1 MYTITQRMPRT
12 LPERFLSLGGT
23 LNWLISIGV
32 AVLLSACSGN
42 EQGASPGVMRI
53 GVLPDQSEEIL
64 REQYAPLL
72 TYLSNETGTFLE
84 LVVPRNYEELVRL
97 FSKGKVDLAF
107 FGGATFVK
115 ANALY
120 GALPLAMRDLDTH
133 FTSVLLVGADGPE
146 AIEGLQGKRFSF
158 GSRLSTSGHLMPRHF
173 LQAEYGISPEDY
185 FDDVL
190 YSGKHDRT
198 VQWIRDGKVDAGIA
212 NSSIVHDMFEDGRL
226 RSEDVRILWETP
238 PYTDYVWAAHPQVT
252 RVDREKFQQAFLKL
266 SIDNA
271 GHKNILLNMKAGSF
285 YPASIRDFVELQEI
299 MTSLG
304 ML

>member
-212 NSSIVHDMFEDGRL
+212 NSSIVRDMFEDGRL